1 MAVITK
7 EAELPG
13 TPEQVWEK
21 LTDLDSYGDWLSIHT
36 GFPDGTPDEL
46 SEGATFRQGI
56 QIMGMPGE
64 ATWTVKEVEPSRSLE
79 LEGLGPMGV
88 TLRNGYKLEPSGDG
102 TKITCETEFGGP
114 AVAAMEAPL
123 ATASEQALTT
133 SLEKLKSLLA

>member
-1 MAVITK
+1 MAIISK
-7 EAELPG
+7 EFELPAS
-13 TPEQVWEK
+13 PEQVWAK

-36 GFPDGTPDEL
+36 GFPDGAPSDL

-64 ATWTVKEVEPSRSLE
+64 ANWTVKEVDVNSSLV

-88 TLRNGYKLEPSGDG
+88 TLRNAYKLEPSGDG

-114 AVAAMEAPL
+114 AVASMEAPL

-133 SLEKLKSLLA
+133 SLEKLRGLLA